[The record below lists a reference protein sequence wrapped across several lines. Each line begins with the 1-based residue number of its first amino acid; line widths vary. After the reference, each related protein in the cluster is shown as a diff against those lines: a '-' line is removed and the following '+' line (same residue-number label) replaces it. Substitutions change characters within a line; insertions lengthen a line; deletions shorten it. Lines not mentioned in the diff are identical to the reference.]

1 MQRKRKKV
9 RVNSESEEVGEVP
22 QVNAHSR
29 KGVPTPLL
37 SSRRRRLARISESVG
52 GTHFF
57 EQGVDEQTKPKVG
70 KKKGKGRVYLVTII
84 EEGMGNSKDKN
95 YYSKEALK
103 AGPKLFNGSK
113 AYADHPDAIQEK
125 TLPERSMKDL
135 VGWYSDCFVDQ
146 DPQTQRARLRGKL
159 HFFADAK
166 WLTDKIDTILTD
178 PSAKNLFGISINAIG
193 KTRPATISGEVVN
206 YVEQFQRV
214 DSADVVTEPAA
225 RGKFDQML
233 ESKRGSS
240 RVAVSRSGM
249 KRARESG
256 VVSPD
261 KAKKIADSLV
271 SGYNSDSPDE
281 MKEAMISASKELYA
295 ASSVSG
301 KGPGQVNEEMY
312 SNINPAGG
320 KDMARPKLKASASGP
335 VRKAKRKKHLR
346 AAAGTGPDNETLEE
360 PSPQDTA
367 SQITEADVEDEEGEE
382 LGDFD
387 DYGDSSKK
395 VKASGK
401 RRPLKKVAAEA
412 AEDEDEAF
420 EDEGMEDEDED
431 EIGAMPAP
439 ASPGSS
445 TSMMSA
451 EAEED
456 EAEEDEDEDGLGDE
470 EGLEDDGE
478 DEGDDE
484 GMFEAEED
492 EDDVAEE
499 PAGVA
504 ESGRRRRMRSK
515 EASLSGGLGKSGKS
529 ALPSH
534 AAGEYE
540 EDYTKGPRDESTSA
554 AGKSY
559 KLKTSKFRKNKIA
572 RKVAKEAN
580 RRIGFLEGELSRLR
594 ESGRAKERK
603 IITYRGIIRHRNSV
617 ESARTILREAVKD
630 EILPLGYARTLEP
643 QLHGL
648 NREEQIREVKRHARL
663 LESTRDSVVSSLM
676 ESVEGNGARGFAA
689 SWGSEEAGRSELV
702 DGLAADGIPIK
713 KAK

>member
-9 RVNSESEEVGEVP
+9 RVNSESGEVAEVP
-22 QVNAHSR
+22 QAIAHTK
-29 KGVPTPLL
+29 KGVPTPLHA
-37 SSRRRRLARISESVG
+37 SRRRRLTRISESVGG

-57 EQGVDEQTKPKVG
+57 EQGIDEQTKPKTG

-146 DPQTQRARLRGKL
+146 DPQAGRARLRGKL
-159 HFFADAK
+159 HFFPDAK

-233 ESKRGSS
+233 ESKRGRS

-256 VVSPD
+256 VLNPD

-335 VRKAKRKKHLR
+335 VRTAKRKKHLR
-346 AAAGTGPDNETLEE
+346 AAAGTGPDNEMLEE
-360 PSPQDTA
+360 PSPKDTA

-387 DYGDSSKK
+387 DYGDKSKK

-401 RRPLKKVAAEA
+401 RRLTRAAAEA

-456 EAEEDEDEDGLGDE
+456 EAEEDEDDLGDE
-470 EGLEDDGE
+470 EGLEDEEDGE
-478 DEGDDE
+478 DDE
-484 GMFEAEED
+484 GMFEAEE
-492 EDDVAEE
+492 EDDLEEE
-499 PAGVA
+499 PAGGVA

-515 EASLSGGLGKSGKS
+515 EASLSGSLGKSGKS

-534 AAGEYE
+534 AVGDYN
-540 EDYTKGPRDESTSA
+540 EDYTRGSRDESTSGT
-554 AGKSY
+554 GKSY

-572 RKVAKEAN
+572 KKVAREAN
-580 RRIGFLEGELSRLR
+580 RRIAILESENSRLR

-603 IITYRGIIRHRNSV
+603 IVTYRGIIRHRNSV

-643 QLHGL
+643 QLHGF

-676 ESVEGNGARGFAA
+676 ENVEGAGARGFAV
-689 SWGSEEAGRSELV
+689 SWGSEEAGHSELV
-702 DGLAADGIPIK
+702 EALAAEGIPVK